1 MPVFPGKLFDPEDAV
16 TIFQKWFDQQNI
28 GAMLSDEFACFKETV
43 RGAADLITLI
53 APDDRGQA
61 GLAYARVS
69 DNDYST

>member
-16 TIFQKWFDQQNI
+16 PMFQKWFDQQNI
-28 GAMLSDEFACFKETV
+28 GAMLPNEFTYFKETV

-53 APDDRGQA
+53 APDDRGHA
-61 GLAYARVS
+61 GLADARVS